1 MLRYTIQRILTFIPM
16 LIAISLLSFVISINA
31 PGDPVERLAKSAE
44 SEGSAQ
50 EQSGASKKIKAELRK
65 KLGLD
70 LPIFYLSIADLSN
83 IDFSQV
89 GETDENTIRKSLDE
103 TQFVLKW
110 NTEPTFITDGTV
122 VPLQTL
128 THDQALTLMA
138 TSEWSE
144 PIPVE

>member
-1 MLRYTIQRILTFIPM
+1 MSTRIADTY
-16 LIAISLLSFVISINA
+16 AII
-31 PGDPVERLAKSAE
+31 
-44 SEGSAQ
+44 
-50 EQSGASKKIKAELRK
+50 
-65 KLGLD
+65 
-70 LPIFYLSIADLSN
+70 SIADLGN

-128 THDQALTLMA
+128 THEEALVLMA
-138 TSEWSE
+138 SAEWSE
-144 PIPVE
+144 EIPVE

>member
-1 MLRYTIQRILTFIPM
+1 MSTR
-16 LIAISLLSFVISINA
+16 
-31 PGDPVERLAKSAE
+31 
-44 SEGSAQ
+44 
-50 EQSGASKKIKAELRK
+50 
-65 KLGLD
+65 
-70 LPIFYLSIADLSN
+70 IADTYAIINIADSGN

-103 TQFVLKW
+103 KQFVLKW

-122 VPLQTL
+122 TPLQTL
-128 THDQALTLMA
+128 THDEALTLMA

>member
-1 MLRYTIQRILTFIPM
+1 MSTRIADTY
-16 LIAISLLSFVISINA
+16 AIIN
-31 PGDPVERLAKSAE
+31 
-44 SEGSAQ
+44 
-50 EQSGASKKIKAELRK
+50 
-65 KLGLD
+65 
-70 LPIFYLSIADLSN
+70 IADLGN

-110 NTEPTFITDGTV
+110 NTEPTFIADGTV
-122 VPLQTL
+122 VPVQTL
-128 THDQALTLMA
+128 THDEALALMA

>member
-1 MLRYTIQRILTFIPM
+1 MSTKQADAY
-16 LIAISLLSFVISINA
+16 AIIN
-31 PGDPVERLAKSAE
+31 
-44 SEGSAQ
+44 
-50 EQSGASKKIKAELRK
+50 
-65 KLGLD
+65 
-70 LPIFYLSIADLSN
+70 IADLGN

-128 THDQALTLMA
+128 THQQALTLMA
-138 TSEWSE
+138 TPEWSE
-144 PIPVE
+144 PIPIEE

>member
-1 MLRYTIQRILTFIPM
+1 MSTRIADTY
-16 LIAISLLSFVISINA
+16 AIIN
-31 PGDPVERLAKSAE
+31 
-44 SEGSAQ
+44 
-50 EQSGASKKIKAELRK
+50 
-65 KLGLD
+65 
-70 LPIFYLSIADLSN
+70 IADLVN

-89 GETDENTIRKSLDE
+89 GETDQNTIRKSLDE

-122 VPLQTL
+122 VPVQTL
-128 THDQALTLMA
+128 THDEALTLMA

>member
-1 MLRYTIQRILTFIPM
+1 MSTKQAETY
-16 LIAISLLSFVISINA
+16 AIISIS
-31 PGDPVERLAKSAE
+31 DLA
-44 SEGSAQ
+44 
-50 EQSGASKKIKAELRK
+50 
-65 KLGLD
+65 
-70 LPIFYLSIADLSN
+70 N

-110 NTEPTFITDGTV
+110 NTEPSFIADGTV

-128 THDQALTLMA
+128 THDEALALMA